1 VTRLSAVHAWISA
14 LREGFLMRPSAHK
27 LAGIIVAA
35 VVLAGSTMPANA
47 SNALRHG
54 SPSSNGARWAAAHIV
69 TRSTIAAGA
78 CCADLVAWSAK
89 GNLLAVV
96 SGGVLRVVSGG
107 GAVAATIPGAG
118 SAVTAIAWSPDGTMV
133 AAGGQ
138 NGTVHVFSSKGKP
151 LATLLGHSARIT
163 AVQWAPDQ
171 NLLATA
177 SLDGSVKMWQR
188 DWRLLTTL
196 ESDSHPISSL
206 VWSPVDDETILY
218 GAGNMAMIQL
228 VNERMGAVLVGG
240 GDVRSVAWSP
250 DGKLIATAGRDTWV
264 RLWSPNGMP
273 RGLLIGHTG
282 SVNSMAWSPDGT
294 MLATGSADRSIRLW
308 SKSGALL
315 DTLTGYTGTVASLA
329 WAPDGKRLV
338 AAAGDTALHV
348 LAIAQ

>member
-1 VTRLSAVHAWISA
+1 MVMTSPAR
-14 LREGFLMRPSAHK
+14 K
-27 LAGIIVAA
+27 LAVALLACIALA
-35 VVLAGSTMPANA
+35 VPAAPASA
-47 SNALRHG
+47 SNLG
-54 SPSSNGARWAAAHIV
+54 SRAVSTSHVTRWAATHIIS
-69 TRSTIAAGA
+69 RSNIGTGA
-78 CCADLVAWSAK
+78 CCAGLVSWSPK
-89 GNLLAVV
+89 GNLLAAV
-96 SGGVLRVVSGG
+96 S
-107 GAVAATIPGAG
+107 AG
-118 SAVTAIAWSPDGTMV
+118 SLRLVHPDGTIAAAIPNFGSPYTAIGWSPGGTMV
-133 AAGGQ
+133 AAGAQ
-138 NGTVHVFSSKGKP
+138 NGVARIFGATGKP

-177 SLDGSVKMWQR
+177 SLDGSIKMWQR
-188 DWRLLTTL
+188 DWRLLATL

-206 VWSPVDDETILY
+206 VWSPVDDDQVLY

-228 VNERMGAVLVGG
+228 VNERMGASFVGG

-294 MLATGSADRSIRLW
+294 ILATGSADRSIRLW

-315 DTLTGYTGTVASLA
+315 DTLTGYSGTVASLA

-348 LAIAQ
+348 VAIAQ

>member
-1 VTRLSAVHAWISA
+1 VIRSLA
-14 LREGFLMRPSAHK
+14 LR
-27 LAGIIVAA
+27 A
-35 VVLAGSTMPANA
+35 VGAFAVGMVLAGSILPAHAANHD
-47 SNALRHG
+47 LRT
-54 SPSSNGARWAAAHIV
+54 PTTTRWAAIHTV

-78 CCADLVAWSAK
+78 CCMDLVAWSRQSD
-89 GNLLAVV
+89 LLAAV
-96 SGGVLRVVSGG
+96 SHGSLRILSGAGGVVG
-107 GAVAATIPGAG
+107 TIPFVG
-118 SAVTAIAWSPDGTMV
+118 SVVTAIAWSPDGTMI
-133 AAGGQ
+133 AAGSQSG
-138 NGTVHVFSSKGKP
+138 GVRVFTSKGKA
-151 LATLLGHSARIT
+151 LATLVGHTARIT

-206 VWSPVDDETILY
+206 DWSPIGGETIVY

-250 DGKLIATAGRDTWV
+250 DGKLIATAGRDAWV

-282 SVNSMAWSPDGT
+282 SVNSMAWSPDGSV
-294 MLATGSADRSIRLW
+294 LATGGADRTIRLW
-308 SKSGALL
+308 SENGALL
-315 DTLTGYTGTVASLA
+315 DTLSGYSGTVASLA
-329 WAPDGKRLV
+329 WAPDGKHLV
-338 AAAGDTALHV
+338 AATGDSALHV